1 MTRLTQTFAKVRN
14 ENRAALIGYITA
26 GDPDLERSFEIIDAA
41 CEAGLDILELGIPF
55 SDPTA
60 DGTIIQRASSR
71 AIKAG
76 MTLRHG
82 IEFVRKL
89 RQKHELPIIL
99 FSYYNPIFAMGTEIF
114 VHEAVHSGADG
125 VLCVDLPS
133 ENSDEIMQFVQQP
146 VAQNDDKNVSVNNT
160 DTVNNTDNRFHFIRL
175 IAPTTD
181 AVRRNEILHRADGFV
196 YIVSRRGVTGGNS
209 NKIDW
214 KCLEQEI
221 SEMRCETKIPLCVG
235 FGISTPDDVQAA
247 GTIAD
252 GVVIGSAFQRII
264 EEHPNTAK
272 QSVADFIT
280 ILTTADKRQSNC
292 LF

>member
-1 MTRLTQTFAKVRN
+1 MMSRLTQTFEKTRN

-26 GDPDLERSFEIIDAA
+26 GDPDRERSFEMIDAA
-41 CEAGLDILELGIPF
+41 CVAGLDILELGIPF

-99 FSYYNPIFAMGTEIF
+99 FSYYNPIFAMGTETF
-114 VHEAVHSGADG
+114 VREAVNAGADG

-133 ENSDEIMQFVQQP
+133 EYSDEIMRFVPQP
-146 VAQNDDKNVSVNNT
+146 NSQNNNKNVSVNNT
-160 DTVNNTDNRFHFIRL
+160 DTVNNRINRFHFIRL

-181 AVRRNEILHRADGFV
+181 TVRRNEILRCADGFV

-214 KCLEQEI
+214 NGLKQEI
-221 SEMRCETKIPLCVG
+221 TAMRSETKVPLCVG
-235 FGISTPDDVQAA
+235 FGISTPEDVHTA
-247 GTIAD
+247 GTLAD
-252 GVVIGSAFQRII
+252 GVIIGSAFQRII

-272 QSVADFIT
+272 QSVADFVTNIAAAAKK
-280 ILTTADKRQSNC
+280 LW
-292 LF
+292 

>member
-1 MTRLTQTFAKVRN
+1 MSRLTRTFEKTRN

-26 GDPDLERSFEIIDAA
+26 GDPEIERSFEIIDAA
-41 CEAGLDILELGIPF
+41 CGAGLDILELGIPF

-60 DGTIIQRASSR
+60 DGPIIQHASSR

-82 IEFVRKL
+82 IEFVQKL

-99 FSYYNPIFAMGTEIF
+99 FSYFNPIFAMGTKTF
-114 VHEAVHSGADG
+114 VREAVNAGADG

-133 ENSDEIMQFVQQP
+133 EHSDEIMQHVQQP
-146 VAQNDDKNVSVNNT
+146 DIKNDEKTITINNT
-160 DTVNNTDNRFHFIRL
+160 IHCFHFIRL

-181 AVRRNEILHRADGFV
+181 TVRRNEILHFADGFV
-196 YIVSRRGVTGGNS
+196 YVVSRRGVTGGNS

-214 KCLEQEI
+214 SGLKREI
-221 SEMRCETKIPLCVG
+221 AEMRCETEIPLCVG
-235 FGISTPDDVQAA
+235 FGISTPEDVQTA
-247 GTIAD
+247 GTFAD
-252 GVVIGSAFQRII
+252 GVIIGSAFQRII

-272 QSVADFIT
+272 QSVANFIT
-280 ILTTADKRQSNC
+280 NLTARNKRNG
-292 LF
+292 